1 MSTLKTRLVSLL
13 ADTSLTV
20 TESQV
25 DLLIGYLELLIKWN
39 KAYNLTS
46 VRDSEEMVAKH
57 LVDSLVVSP
66 YLKGQHFI
74 DVGTG
79 PGLPGV
85 PLAIVNPDKHFVLLD
100 SLGKRI
106 RFLNEVKRQLKL
118 TNIEPVQARVE
129 EWQPAQRLDGVMSR
143 AFASLSDMINVTHHL
158 LDDTGVFYALKG
170 VYPEKEIAELPD
182 SVTVSGFE
190 QLSVPGLDGQ
200 RHLIYLNKH
209 V

>member
-143 AFASLSDMINVTHHL
+143 AFASLLVILDRSFATHSRLSGAQKRINL
-158 LDDTGVFYALKG
+158 ANMAMNG
-170 VYPEKEIAELPD
+170 
-182 SVTVSGFE
+182 
-190 QLSVPGLDGQ
+190 
-200 RHLIYLNKH
+200 
-209 V
+209 